1 MGECDMLEY
10 RAGTEPIGAYSYRFV
25 RDRYIQGV
33 YIGKNGILYDY
44 IIEKKQL
51 YEKCER
57 EEKKNTN
64 SKNNENIK
72 SSGDMARTR
81 LKIKALEFLLS
92 NRDIVRVMNKYPN
105 LDKNSFMKYYI
116 VEAEEYPF

>member
-1 MGECDMLEY
+1 MLEY

-33 YIGKNGILYDY
+33 YEGKFGVLYDR
-44 IIEKKQL
+44 IIEKKRI
-51 YEKCER
+51 YEKCEE
-57 EEKKNTN
+57 EEKN
-64 SKNNENIK
+64 SNNINSPDDIARMKLELQALKFLVRN
-72 SSGDMARTR
+72 GDM
-81 LKIKALEFLLS
+81 
-92 NRDIVRVMNKYPN
+92 VRVMKKYPD